1 MGRSQ
6 RTWGGVREWGGA
18 RKLGAEAE
26 NWAPC
31 HAGTGVSC
39 QGVFLAGG
47 SRLCPSGRGQSPLC
61 PASPG
66 AGSAPNSGTTAPL
79 PGPNGKPGPGPS
91 CDKRSLPALSLSPAL
106 GHALFFQLSPS

>member
-47 SRLCPSGRGQSPLC
+47 SPALPQRARPEPFVSSLARSRFGAQLRHHCSP
-61 PASPG
+61 AGSEREAG
-66 AGSAPNSGTTAPL
+66 AGA
-79 PGPNGKPGPGPS
+79 
-91 CDKRSLPALSLSPAL
+91 
-106 GHALFFQLSPS
+106 QL

>member
-47 SRLCPSGRGQSPLC
+47 SPALPQRARPEPFVSSLARSRFGAQLRHHCSP
-61 PASPG
+61 AGSEREAG
-66 AGSAPNSGTTAPL
+66 AGAEL
-79 PGPNGKPGPGPS
+79 
-91 CDKRSLPALSLSPAL
+91 
-106 GHALFFQLSPS
+106 

>member
-47 SRLCPSGRGQSPLC
+47 SPALPQRARPEPFVSSLARSRFGAQLRHHCSP
-61 PASPG
+61 
-66 AGSAPNSGTTAPL
+66 AGSEREAGARAEL
-79 PGPNGKPGPGPS
+79 
-91 CDKRSLPALSLSPAL
+91 
-106 GHALFFQLSPS
+106 

>member
-6 RTWGGVREWGGA
+6 RAGGGVREWGGVRELGVEPENGA
-18 RKLGAEAE
+18 EPENLGAEAE

-47 SRLCPSGRGQSPLC
+47 SPALPQRARPEPFVSSLARSRFGAQLRHHCSP
-61 PASPG
+61 AGSEREAG
-66 AGSAPNSGTTAPL
+66 AGA
-79 PGPNGKPGPGPS
+79 
-91 CDKRSLPALSLSPAL
+91 
-106 GHALFFQLSPS
+106 QL

>member
-31 HAGTGVSC
+31 HAGTGVSG

-47 SRLCPSGRGQSPLC
+47 SPALPQRARPEPFVSSLARSRFGAQLRHHCSP
-61 PASPG
+61 AGSEREAG
-66 AGSAPNSGTTAPL
+66 AGA
-79 PGPNGKPGPGPS
+79 
-91 CDKRSLPALSLSPAL
+91 
-106 GHALFFQLSPS
+106 QL

>member
-47 SRLCPSGRGQSPLC
+47 SPALPQRARPEPFVSSLARSRFSAQLRHHCSP
-61 PASPG
+61 AGSEREAG
-66 AGSAPNSGTTAPL
+66 AGAEL
-79 PGPNGKPGPGPS
+79 
-91 CDKRSLPALSLSPAL
+91 
-106 GHALFFQLSPS
+106 

>member
-47 SRLCPSGRGQSPLC
+47 SPALPQRARPEPFVSSFARSRFGAQLRHHCSP
-61 PASPG
+61 AGSEREAG
-66 AGSAPNSGTTAPL
+66 AGAEL
-79 PGPNGKPGPGPS
+79 
-91 CDKRSLPALSLSPAL
+91 
-106 GHALFFQLSPS
+106 

>member
-18 RKLGAEAE
+18 RKLGPEAE

-47 SRLCPSGRGQSPLC
+47 SPALPQRARPEPFVSSLARSRFGAQLRHHCSP
-61 PASPG
+61 AGSEREAG
-66 AGSAPNSGTTAPL
+66 AGAEL
-79 PGPNGKPGPGPS
+79 
-91 CDKRSLPALSLSPAL
+91 
-106 GHALFFQLSPS
+106 